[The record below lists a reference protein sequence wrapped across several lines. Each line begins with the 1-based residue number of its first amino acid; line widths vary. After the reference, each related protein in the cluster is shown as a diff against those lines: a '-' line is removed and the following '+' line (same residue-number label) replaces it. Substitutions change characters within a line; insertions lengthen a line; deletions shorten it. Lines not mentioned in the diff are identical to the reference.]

1 MSEFELNIQSQPLF
15 TVSVSADTNQTPYS
29 VEIDTPDS
37 TMFTVTIGES
47 GTGGVGIPGANG
59 RTILNGTSAPTTE
72 GEDGDFYLHTSTF
85 MLYGPKAA
93 GSWPVGVSLIGPQ
106 GIQGEQGEQG
116 EPGEDGIVGSDGK
129 TWTSGSSAPSGGVD
143 GDFYLQETTYDVYK
157 KISGTW
163 TLILNVKGAD
173 GPPGADGDNGLSY
186 PAYAY
191 TIKTADY
198 IAVTGDFS
206 GNKAIGMNVVSANNF
221 TVNSGLSPVEPVT
234 IIQIGAGRTTIVA
247 GSGVSIYS
255 SNGLKLRTQN
265 SVASLLPFGTN
276 TYILSGDITT

>member
-15 TVSVSADTNQTPYS
+15 TVSVSTDTDQTPYS
-29 VEIDTPDS
+29 VEVDTSDI
-37 TMFTVTIGES
+37 TVFTVTIGEL
-47 GTGGVGIPGANG
+47 GTSGVGIPGLAGADG
-59 RTILNGTSAPTTE
+59 RTILNGTSVPTTE
-72 GEDGDFYLHTSTF
+72 GEDGDFYLHTPTS
-85 MLYGPKAA
+85 MLYGPKTA
-93 GSWPVGVSLIGPQ
+93 GSWPAGVSLIGPQ
-106 GIQGEQGEQG
+106 GIQGEPGD
-116 EPGEDGIVGSDGK
+116 PGEDGIVGFDGK
-129 TWTSGSSAPSGGVD
+129 TWTSGSGAPSGGVD

-206 GNKAIGMNVVSANNF
+206 GNKAIGMNVASANNF
-221 TVNSGLSPVEPVT
+221 TVNSGLSPIEPVT
-234 IIQIGAGRTTIVA
+234 IVQVGVGRTTIVA

-255 SNGLKLRTQN
+255 SNGFKLRTQN